1 LENFQL
7 TSIDNQD
14 NNMNTYVVN
23 RYNKPTPGA
32 SAQSITIPHSGSGS
46 GIEYQ
51 FTAFDPETR
60 VVYISVFG
68 AGISFTIDGSEVNN
82 QLSHRLYAGNSYY
95 FNADAIAVARF
106 KGTNGNSAT
115 AKMYLSE
122 MTH

>member
-1 LENFQL
+1 
-7 TSIDNQD
+7 
-14 NNMNTYVVN
+14 MNTYVVN

-32 SAQSITIPHSGSGS
+32 TAQSIQIPNDSTDTF
-46 GIEYQ
+46 Q

-68 AGISFTIDGSEVNN
+68 GGISFTIDGSAVNN

-95 FNADAIAVARF
+95 FNSDAIAVAKF
-106 KGTNGNSAT
+106 MKTAGNTAT